1 MAELLP
7 CKLQTPVRFRYR
19 APTTKEQMSNP
30 LHRSDTEAD
39 EAHDTNAPAVQN
51 GVDARLS
58 NERSRVRVPIGAP
71 SEFVR
76 SIALESEK
84 IPEYTMHIADTIPP
98 LTKTQR
104 KWVEE
109 VAAAAR

>member
-1 MAELLP
+1 M
-7 CKLQTPVRFRYR
+7 PVTGSNHF
-19 APTTKEQMSNP
+19 KETMSNP

-39 EAHDTNAPAVQN
+39 EAHDTNAPAVQD
-51 GVDARLS
+51 GVNARLS

-76 SIALESEK
+76 SIALEGEE
-84 IPEYTMHIADTIPP
+84 IPEYTVHIATTISP
-98 LTKTQR
+98 LSKAQR